1 MTKNKA
7 ASAIALLMILAM
19 VVTLAVPFAQA
30 QAPAPTKTYAFLG
43 ATPNPV
49 GVGQEVLLHIGISQQ
64 TFITWEQW
72 KGLTVTVTRPDGTT
86 ETLGPFSTDATGG
99 TGHIYIPNQVGVYK
113 FQTHFPEQTIEVIT
127 FFGTVAGNQ
136 TFAASDSP
144 ITELV
149 VQQEPIPLFPG
160 FPLPTEYWTRPI
172 NGQFWDWAPL
182 TGNWLWPTGSYTMPP
197 EPKYHAGNSEAPE
210 TAHILWTKV
219 YAQGGM
225 TGIDLPSQRGYAD
238 YEMGDAYVGK
248 FLNSVVI
255 DGVLY
260 YNRYQATGGQAVTQE
275 VVAVNLKTGEEVWV
289 KNWNNERLEFGQVY
303 NFQSFNYYGAFAYL
317 WTVTSGGFG
326 APDTWKAYDACT
338 GRWVYTLTDVPSGY
352 RVYGPK
358 GEIYIYTVDTFN
370 GWMTEWN
377 SSRATNP
384 QNTGS
389 VGDGSWDIVGQ
400 TINATQ
406 GYDWN
411 VTIPLGLPGAV
422 CHYSFN
428 DCILGSESSAF
439 PSFTGASITSWA
451 LSTKKESAGQLIF
464 KNTWTVPTDLAA
476 ATWVW
481 SDVSFEDRVW
491 VVSCKESLRFYG
503 FNLDN
508 GNYMWQTEQ
517 EPYLAYYDKW
527 YGPMHA
533 YGNFYSE
540 RMTGMIICYDLKTGE
555 RRWTFNVT
563 DKYAEILWSQNFPTE
578 FHFATDGKIYAS
590 YAEHS
595 PNLQSRGAPM
605 ICLNAT
611 TGEEI
616 WEISWFGNWWG
627 GTNVIGD
634 SIMAGLNAGYDNRL
648 YAFGKGP
655 SDTSVSA
662 SPKISTNGDS
672 VMVEGMV
679 TDISPGTSTYALT
692 ARFPDGVPVVSDD
705 GMTSW
710 MEYVYMQY
718 PRPADVTGVKVTI
731 SVLDPNNNVYEVAT
745 ATTDENGAYSA
756 VFTPEVSGKYTVMA
770 SFAGSK
776 SYVGSHAETAID
788 VNDAVSNVTPEPT
801 QAPQSMADLYFLP
814 VSIVLIIAIVAVLA
828 LMILLFRKR

>member
-19 VVTLAVPFAQA
+19 IVTLVVPFVNAQ
-30 QAPAPTKTYAFLG
+30 PIYPTYAFLG
-43 ATPNPV
+43 VTPNPV
-49 GVGQEVLLHIGISQQ
+49 GVGQTVLLHIGISQQ
-64 TFITWEQW
+64 TMGTTQFWY
-72 KGLTVTVTRPDGTT
+72 GLTVTVTKPDGTT
-86 ETLGPFSTDATGG
+86 ETLGPFTTDSTGG
-99 TGHIYIPNQVGVYK
+99 TGANYVPTTTGVYK
-113 FQTHFPEQTIEVIT
+113 FQTHFPAQNIT
-127 FFGTVAGNQ
+127 GFDFA
-136 TFAASDSP
+136 TFSIVNKGYASSDSP

-149 VQQEPIPLFPG
+149 VQQEAIPYFPG

-172 NGQFWDWAPL
+172 NGQFWDWANL
-182 TGNWLWPTGSYTMPP
+182 TGNSLWPIGSYTMPP
-197 EPKYHAGNSEAPE
+197 VEKYHAGNSEAPE

-260 YNRYQATGGQAVTQE
+260 YNRYQETGGSAVTQE

-289 KNWNNERLEFGQVY
+289 KNWDNNRLAFGQVY

-317 WTVTSGGFG
+317 WTVTSGAFG
-326 APDTWKAYDACT
+326 AGDTWDAYDACT
-338 GRWVYTLTDVPSGY
+338 GRWVYRLTDVPSGY

-358 GEIYIYTVDTFN
+358 GEIYIYTVN
-370 GWMTEWN
+370 QAAGWMTEWN
-377 SSRATNP
+377 SSKATNP

-389 VGDGSWDIVGQ
+389 VGDGSWDLPGSV
-400 TINATQ
+400 INATQ

-422 CHYSFN
+422 CHYSYN
-428 DCILGSESSAF
+428 DVILGSESSAF
-439 PSFTGASITSWA
+439 PSFTGPSITSWA
-451 LSTKKESAGQLIF
+451 LSTKKATAGNLTF
-464 KNTWTVPTDLAA
+464 KTTWTVPTDLAL

-481 SDVSFEDRVW
+481 SDVSFEDRVF

-503 FNLDN
+503 FSLDN
-508 GNYMWQTEQ
+508 GNYMWQTDQ
-517 EPYLAYYDKW
+517 EPYLQYYDKW

-540 RMTGMIICYDLKTGE
+540 RMSGMVICYDIKTGQ
-555 RRWTFNVT
+555 RVWTYNVT
-563 DKYAEILWSQNFPTE
+563 DKYAEILWSQNWPTF
-578 FHFATDGKIYAS
+578 FHFATDGKIYLS
-590 YAEHS
+590 YGEHS

-605 ICLNAT
+605 VCLDAL
-611 TGEEI
+611 TGEKI

-627 GTNVIGD
+627 GYNVIGD
-634 SIMAGLNAGYDNRL
+634 SIMAGLNAGYDNRI

-662 SPKISTNGDS
+662 SPKVSTNGEN
-672 VMVEGMV
+672 VLVEGMV
-679 TDISPGTSTYALT
+679 TDISPGTSEFALT
-692 ARFPDGVPVVSDD
+692 PRFPDGVPVVADES
-705 GMTSW
+705 MTDW
-710 MEYVYMQY
+710 MQYVYMQY
-718 PRPADVTGVKVTI
+718 PRPADVTGVDVTI
-731 SVLDPNNNVYEVAT
+731 SVLDPNNNVYDVAT
-745 ATTDENGAYSA
+745 AKTDENGVFSA
-756 VFTPEVSGKYTVMA
+756 VFTPEVSGKYTIHA

-776 SYVGSHAETAID
+776 SYVGSSAQTAIQVD
-788 VNDAVSNVTPEPT
+788 EAVSTATPVPT
-801 QAPQSMADLYFLP
+801 QAPQSAADLYFMP
-814 VSIVLIIAIVAVLA
+814 VSIVLIIAIVAVLV
-828 LMILLFRKR
+828 LVIMLLRKR

>member
-7 ASAIALLMILAM
+7 ASAIALLMILTM
-19 VVTLAVPFAQA
+19 IVTLAVPFVNAQ
-30 QAPAPTKTYAFLG
+30 PIYPTYAFLG
-43 ATPNPV
+43 VTPNPV
-49 GVGQEVLLHIGISQQ
+49 GVGQAVLLHVGISQQ
-64 TFITWEQW
+64 TMGTYQFWY
-72 KGLTVTVTRPDGTT
+72 GLTVTVTRPDGTT
-86 ETLGPFSTDATGG
+86 ETLGPFHTDSTGG
-99 TGHIYIPNQVGVYK
+99 TGTNYIPNQAGVYK
-113 FQTHFPEQTIEVIT
+113 FQTHFPAQNIT
-127 FFGTVAGNQ
+127 GFDFA
-136 TFAASDSP
+136 TFSIVNKGYASSDSP

-149 VQQEPIPLFPG
+149 VQQEPIQYFPG

-197 EPKYHAGNSEAPE
+197 VPKYHEGNSEAPE

-260 YNRYQATGGQAVTQE
+260 YNRYQGTGGSDVTQE

-289 KNWNNERLEFGQVY
+289 KNWNNSRLEFGQVY

-317 WTVTSGGFG
+317 WTVSGN
-326 APDTWKAYDACT
+326 TWDAYDACT
-338 GRWVYTLTDVPSGY
+338 GRWVYRLTDVPSGY

-358 GEIYIYTVDTFN
+358 GEIYVYTVDTFN

-377 SSRATNP
+377 SSKATNP

-411 VTIPLGLPGAV
+411 ATIPLGLPGAV

-428 DCILGSESSAF
+428 DCILGSQSSAF
-439 PSFTGASITSWA
+439 PSFTGPSITSWA
-451 LSTKKESAGQLIF
+451 LSTKKETAGNLTF
-464 KNTWTVPTDLAA
+464 KTTWTVPTGLEL

-481 SDVSFEDRVW
+481 SDVSFEDRVFII
-491 VVSCKESLRFYG
+491 SCKESLRFYG

-508 GNYMWQTEQ
+508 GNFMWQTEQ
-517 EPYLAYYDKW
+517 EPYLQYYDKW

-540 RMTGMIICYDLKTGE
+540 RMSGMIIAYNIKTGV
-555 RRWTFNVT
+555 RNWTFNVT
-563 DKYAEILWSQNFPTE
+563 DKYAEILWSQNWPTQ
-578 FHFATDGKIYAS
+578 FNFATDGKIYAS

-605 ICLNAT
+605 VCLNAT
-611 TGEEI
+611 TGEKI
-616 WEISWFGNWWG
+616 WEISWFSNWWG
-627 GTNVIGD
+627 GSNVIGD

-662 SPKISTNGDS
+662 SPKVSVNGDS
-672 VMVEGMV
+672 VIVEGMV

-692 ARFPDGVPVVSDD
+692 ARFPDGVPVVSDES
-705 GMTSW
+705 MTSW

-718 PRPADVTGVKVTI
+718 PHPTDVTGVKVTI
-731 SVLDPNNNVYEVAT
+731 SVLDPNNNVYEVTT

-776 SYVGSHAETAID
+776 SYVGSHAETAIN

-814 VSIVLIIAIVAVLA
+814 VSIVLIIAIVAVLV
-828 LMILLFRKR
+828 LMLLMFRKR

>member
-19 VVTLAVPFAQA
+19 IVTLAVPFVNAQ
-30 QAPAPTKTYAFLG
+30 PIYPTYAFLG
-43 ATPNPV
+43 VTPNPV
-49 GVGQEVLLHIGISQQ
+49 GVGQTVLLHIGISQQ
-64 TFITWEQW
+64 TMGTTQFWY
-72 KGLTVTVTRPDGTT
+72 GLTVTVTRPDGTT
-86 ETLGPFSTDATGG
+86 ETLGPFTTDSTGG
-99 TGHIYIPNQVGVYK
+99 TGSNYIPNQVGVYK
-113 FQTHFPEQTIEVIT
+113 FQTHFPAQNIT
-127 FFGTVAGNQ
+127 GFDFA
-136 TFAASDSP
+136 TFSIVNKGYAASDSP

-149 VQQEPIPLFPG
+149 VQEEAIPYFPG

-172 NGQFWDWAPL
+172 NGQFWEWAPL

-197 EPKYHAGNSEAPE
+197 VIKYHEGNSEAPE

-219 YAQGGM
+219 YAQGGI

-260 YNRYQATGGQAVTQE
+260 YNRYQETGGSAVTQE

-289 KNWNNERLEFGQVY
+289 KNWNNARLEFGQVY

-317 WTVTSGGFG
+317 WTVTGN
-326 APDTWKAYDACT
+326 TWDAYDACT
-338 GRWVYTLTDVPSGY
+338 GRWVYRLTDVPSGY

-358 GEIYIYTVDTFN
+358 GEIYVYTVNTAA

-377 SSRATNP
+377 SSKATNP

-439 PSFTGASITSWA
+439 PSFTGPSITSWA
-451 LSTKKESAGQLIF
+451 LSTKKETAGNLTF
-464 KNTWTVPTDLAA
+464 KTTWTVPTDLAL

-481 SDVSFEDRVW
+481 TDVSFEDRVFII
-491 VVSCKESLRFYG
+491 SCKESLRFYG

-517 EPYLAYYDKW
+517 ESYLQYYDKW
-527 YGPMHA
+527 YGPMCA

-540 RMTGMIICYDLKTGE
+540 RMSGTVICYDIKTGQIK
-555 RRWTFNVT
+555 WTFNVT
-563 DKYAEILWSQNFPTE
+563 DPYAEILWSQNFPT
-578 FHFATDGKIYAS
+578 FFNFATDGKIYLC
-590 YAEHS
+590 YGEHS

-605 ICLNAT
+605 LCLDAE

-616 WEISWFGNWWG
+616 WRISWFGNWWG
-627 GTNVIGD
+627 GYNVIGD

-655 SDTSVSA
+655 SATSIEA
-662 SPKISTNGDS
+662 SPKLSVHGDEIL
-672 VMVEGMV
+672 VEGV
-679 TDISPGTSTYALT
+679 ITDISPGTSEYALT
-692 ARFPDGVPVVSDD
+692 ARFPDGVPVVGDES
-705 GMTSW
+705 MTDW
-710 MEYVYMQY
+710 MQYVYMQY
-718 PRPADVTGVKVTI
+718 PRPADVTGVGVSI
-731 SVLDPNNNVYEVAT
+731 SVIDPNNNVYEVAT
-745 ATTDENGAYSA
+745 ATTGENGFYSTT
-756 VFTPEVSGKYTVMA
+756 FTPEVPGKYTVMA
-770 SFAGSK
+770 MFAGTK
-776 SYVGSHAETAID
+776 SYVGSYAQTAI
-788 VNDAVSNVTPEPT
+788 NVGAAPEPTVAPT
-801 QAPQSMADLYFLP
+801 QAPASMADLYFLP
-814 VSIVLIIAIVAVLA
+814 VSIVLIIAIVIVLV
-828 LMILLFRKR
+828 LMLLLFRKR